1 MLDGYRILDLT
12 DDRGHLAGML
22 LAQLGAEVVL
32 CEPPGGHRTRHR
44 GPYVDDVADP
54 ERAIEF
60 LVYNRGKHSVL
71 VENSAQIA
79 EIAGHC
85 DAVIS
90 CGAFDV
96 DLAELRA
103 ANPQLVT
110 GSITSFG
117 ETGPKTGWAA
127 TDLTIAA
134 SSGTMSLTGDRD
146 RAPVRIG
153 SPQTWHNAAVDTAGA
168 VLMAL
173 HERQA
178 SGLGQHVDTSAQQ
191 SFVDCTQFQMM
202 AVLTGGEVPVRLPGA
217 VNLGGFLIPWV
228 YECADGYVTV
238 TFLFGPMIAP
248 FTSRILSWACEE
260 GFCEPELRDKDWVD
274 FGMAVVEGRESMD
287 TFDEAIKVLT
297 SFVATKTKADLL
309 ERALSHNLLIAP
321 ITTTADVLALD
332 HLEVRDYWQHV
343 EMPRADGPAPV
354 RLCGALA
361 KTSGE
366 PLADLTAAPR
376 LGEHTALYLTGSG
389 ADPDSSDDVASTD
402 SNGRRST
409 NGDGAVA
416 PRHGGDTPPN
426 PNDANVGAGPALTS
440 RPRRPVA
447 PSGRPME
454 RPLDDVKV
462 LDFMWA
468 LAGPGATRTLADYGA
483 TVVKVESELKP
494 DVLRG
499 VHPFI
504 GEEGGQENALQFHSI
519 NAGKM
524 DLTLDLSLPEAR
536 DVILDLVGWCDV
548 LTESFSPKAMANWG
562 LTYDVLREVNPS
574 LVMFSSCLMGQT
586 GPMRLYA
593 GFGTMAAAIAGFYP
607 VTGWPDRIPAGPFT
621 AYTDYISPKLG
632 VMLILS
638 ALAERDRTG
647 HGQHIDFAQMEGALH
662 FLATEFADEEI
673 NGRTAGRAGNAD
685 RHMCPHS
692 VYPAAGDD
700 RWVAIAC
707 ETDEQWGALAGL
719 LVEAAAHSSDLAQAL
734 EALPT
739 GSESTGSSDATG
751 SRHADRG
758 DSPYAGASGH
768 GNFAGLTAGERRAH
782 AEAIDAAIA
791 VWTKTQ
797 ETGDVEAVL
806 QACGVPA
813 HRVNDAADLMADPQI
828 IAREHFLSVPHAKHG
843 HTWVENSN
851 FELSRTPGRPLWGG
865 PMFGEHNMEVLEGI
879 LGYDT
884 DKIADLVISGALA

>member
-12 DDRGHLAGML
+12 DDRGHLAGLL

-60 LVYNRGKHSVL
+60 LVYNRGKHSV
-71 VENSAQIA
+71 VIEDPARIA
-79 EIAGHC
+79 ELAAGC

-90 CGAFDV
+90 CGVFDV
-96 DLAELRA
+96 DLDTLRA
-103 ANPQLVT
+103 ADPALVT
-110 GSITSFG
+110 ASITPFG

-173 HERQA
+173 HERQT

-202 AVLTGGEVPVRLPGA
+202 TVLTGGDVPVRLPGA
-217 VNLGGFLIPWV
+217 VDLGGFLIPWV
-228 YECADGYVTV
+228 YECADGHVTV

-248 FTSRILSWACEE
+248 FTSRILTWACEE

-274 FGMAVVEGRESMD
+274 FGMAIVEGREPMD
-287 TFDEAIKVLT
+287 TFDRAIKALT
-297 SFVATKTKADLL
+297 AFVATKTKAELL
-309 ERALSHNLLIAP
+309 ERALIDNLLIAP
-321 ITTTADVLALD
+321 ITTTADVLALEQLD
-332 HLEVRDYWQHV
+332 VRGYWQHV

-361 KTSGE
+361 KTTGE

-376 LGEHTALYLTGSG
+376 LGEHTARCLG
-389 ADPDSSDDVASTD
+389 
-402 SNGRRST
+402 
-409 NGDGAVA
+409 GDGTAA
-416 PRHGGDTPPN
+416 PAIST
-426 PNDANVGAGPALTS
+426 
-440 RPRRPVA
+440 RPRAEAA
-447 PSGRPME
+447 PAGQQME
-454 RPLDDVKV
+454 RPLDDVKI

-524 DLTLDLSLPEAR
+524 DLTLDLSLAEAR

-548 LTESFSPKAMANWG
+548 LTESFSPKAMSNWG
-562 LTYDVLREVNPS
+562 LTYDVLREVNPE
-574 LVMFSSCLMGQT
+574 LIMFSSCLMGQT

-647 HGQHIDFAQMEGALH
+647 RGQHIDFAQMEGALH

-673 NGRTAGRAGNAD
+673 NGRTAGRSGNAD

-700 RWVAIAC
+700 RWIAIAC
-707 ETDEQWGALAGL
+707 ETDEQWGALANLLGADADLRGL
-719 LVEAAAHSSDLAQAL
+719 DV
-734 EALPT
+734 
-739 GSESTGSSDATG
+739 
-751 SRHADRG
+751 
-758 DSPYAGASGH
+758 AG
-768 GNFAGLTAGERRAH
+768 RRARSGT
-782 AEAIDAAIA
+782 IDAAITA
-791 VWTKTQ
+791 WTEPQ
-797 ETGDVEAVL
+797 DAADIEAVL
-806 QACGVPA
+806 QQHGVPA

-879 LGYDT
+879 LGYDA
-884 DKIADLVISGALA
+884 DKIAELVIAGAIT

>member
-1 MLDGYRILDLT
+1 MATREHTEVLDGYRILDLT
-12 DDRGHLAGML
+12 DDRGHLAGLL

-32 CEPPGGHRTRHR
+32 CEPPVGHRTRHH

-54 ERAIEF
+54 ERSIEY
-60 LVYNRGKHSVL
+60 LVYNRGKHSVMI
-71 VENSAQIA
+71 EDPTQIA
-79 EIAGHC
+79 ELAVHC
-85 DAVIS
+85 DAVIA
-90 CGAFDV
+90 CGAFNV
-96 DLAELRA
+96 DLDALRTD
-103 ANPQLVT
+103 NPQLVT
-110 GSITSFG
+110 GSITPFG
-117 ETGPKTGWAA
+117 ETGPKTDWAA

-168 VLMAL
+168 ILMAL
-173 HERQA
+173 HERQT

-248 FTSRILSWACEE
+248 FTSRLLTWVCEE
-260 GFCEPELRDKDWVD
+260 GCCDAELRDNNWVD
-274 FGMAVVEGRESMD
+274 FGMAIVEGHESMD
-287 TFDEAIKVLT
+287 TFDHAIKCLT
-297 SFVATKTKADLL
+297 AFVATKTKSELL
-309 ERALSHNLLIAP
+309 ERALSDNLLIAP
-321 ITTTADVLALD
+321 VTTTADVLALD
-332 HLEVRDYWQHV
+332 HLGVRDYWQPV
-343 EMPRADGPAPV
+343 EMPRSGGPEPV
-354 RLCGALA
+354 RLCGAMA
-361 KTSGE
+361 KTTGN
-366 PLADLTAAPR
+366 PLADLPAAPR
-376 LGEHTALYLTGSG
+376 LGAHTGQYLT
-389 ADPDSSDDVASTD
+389 TD
-402 SNGRRST
+402 GR
-409 NGDGAVA
+409 
-416 PRHGGDTPPN
+416 
-426 PNDANVGAGPALTS
+426 AGPAITS
-440 RPRRPVA
+440 RPRPELA
-447 PSGRPME
+447 PTGRSME
-454 RPLDDVKV
+454 RPLEDVKI

-519 NAGKM
+519 NAGKL
-524 DLTLDLSLPEAR
+524 DLTLDLSLPVAR
-536 DVILDLVGWCDV
+536 DVILDLVAWCDI

-562 LTYDVLREVNPS
+562 LTYDVLREVNPE

-586 GPMRLYA
+586 GPMRMYA

-685 RHMCPHS
+685 RHMSPHS

-707 ETDEQWGALAGL
+707 ETDAQWGALAGL
-719 LVEAAAHSSDLAQAL
+719 LVEAVGENSDLA
-734 EALPT
+734 EAL
-739 GSESTGSSDATG
+739 
-751 SRHADRG
+751 
-758 DSPYAGASGH
+758 
-768 GNFAGLTAGERRAH
+768 AGLDADAGLAALDIAGRQARGNV
-782 AEAIDAAIA
+782 IDAAITA
-791 VWTKTQ
+791 WTATR
-797 ETGDVEAVL
+797 EAADIEATL
-806 QACGVPA
+806 QQRGVPA
-813 HRVNDAADLMADPQI
+813 HRVADAADLMADPQI

-851 FELSRTPGRPLWGG
+851 FDLSRTPGRPLWGG

-884 DKIADLVISGALA
+884 DKIAELVIAGAIA

>member
-44 GPYVDDVADP
+44 GPYVDDVTDP
-54 ERAIEF
+54 ERSIEF
-60 LVYNRGKHSVL
+60 LVYNRGKHSV
-71 VENSAQIA
+71 VIEDSAQIA
-79 EIAGHC
+79 HLAAHC

-96 DLAELRA
+96 DLAALRD

-110 GSITSFG
+110 ASITPFG

-153 SPQTWHNAAVDTAGA
+153 SPQTWHNGAVDAAGA
-168 VLMAL
+168 ILMAL

-248 FTSRILSWACEE
+248 FTSRILAWACDE

-274 FGMAVVEGRESMD
+274 FGMAIVEGRESMD
-287 TFDEAIKVLT
+287 TFDQAIKVLT
-297 SFVATKTKADLL
+297 SFVATKTKAEVL
-309 ERALSHNLLIAP
+309 ERALSDNLLIAP
-321 ITTTADVLALD
+321 ITTTADVLALE
-332 HLEVRDYWQHV
+332 HLEVRDYWQQV

-361 KTSGE
+361 KTTGE
-366 PLADLTAAPR
+366 PLADLAVAPR
-376 LGEHTALYLTGSG
+376 LGEHTALYFDGNG
-389 ADPDSSDDVASTD
+389 AS
-402 SNGRRST
+402 
-409 NGDGAVA
+409 
-416 PRHGGDTPPN
+416 
-426 PNDANVGAGPALTS
+426 GPAVTS
-440 RPRRPVA
+440 RPRADVSPT
-447 PSGRPME
+447 GRTLE
-454 RPLDDVKV
+454 RPLDDVKI

-519 NAGKM
+519 NAGKL

-536 DVILDLVGWCDV
+536 DVILDLVAWCDV

-562 LTYDVLREVNPS
+562 LTYDVLREVNPE

-647 HGQHIDFAQMEGALH
+647 RGQHIDFAQMEGALH

-685 RHMCPHS
+685 RHMCPHG

-707 ETDEQWGALAGL
+707 ESDAQWSALAGL
-719 LVEAAAHSSDLAQAL
+719 LAEAAGENSELAAAL
-734 EALPT
+734 AGL
-739 GSESTGSSDATG
+739 D
-751 SRHADRG
+751 
-758 DSPYAGASGH
+758 AGAGLASLDV
-768 GNFAGLTAGERRAH
+768 AGRQARSD
-782 AEAIDAAIA
+782 AIDATITA
-791 VWTKTQ
+791 WTAAQ
-797 ETGDVEAVL
+797 DAADIEATL
-806 QACGVPA
+806 QGHGVPA

-828 IAREHFLSVPHAKHG
+828 ISREHFLSVPHAKHG

-851 FELSRTPGRPLWGG
+851 FDLSRTPGRPQWGG

-879 LGYDT
+879 LGYDA
-884 DKIADLVISGALA
+884 DKIAELVIAGALT

>member
-1 MLDGYRILDLT
+1 
-12 DDRGHLAGML
+12 
-22 LAQLGAEVVL
+22 
-32 CEPPGGHRTRHR
+32 
-44 GPYVDDVADP
+44 
-54 ERAIEF
+54 
-60 LVYNRGKHSVL
+60 
-71 VENSAQIA
+71 
-79 EIAGHC
+79 
-85 DAVIS
+85 
-90 CGAFDV
+90 
-96 DLAELRA
+96 
-103 ANPQLVT
+103 
-110 GSITSFG
+110 
-117 ETGPKTGWAA
+117 
-127 TDLTIAA
+127 
-134 SSGTMSLTGDRD
+134 
-146 RAPVRIG
+146 
-153 SPQTWHNAAVDTAGA
+153 
-168 VLMAL
+168 MAL

-248 FTSRILSWACEE
+248 FTSRILAWACDE

-274 FGMAVVEGRESMD
+274 FGMAIVEGRESMD
-287 TFDEAIKVLT
+287 TFDHAIKVLT
-297 SFVATKTKADLL
+297 SFVAAKTKAELL
-309 ERALSHNLLIAP
+309 ERALSDNLLIAP
-321 ITTTADVLALD
+321 ITTTADVLALE
-332 HLEVRDYWQHV
+332 HLEVRDYWQQV
-343 EMPRADGPAPV
+343 EIPRADGPASV

-361 KTSGE
+361 KTTGE
-366 PLADLTAAPR
+366 PLADLAVAPR
-376 LGEHTALYLTGSG
+376 LGEHTARYLDGNG
-389 ADPDSSDDVASTD
+389 AP
-402 SNGRRST
+402 
-409 NGDGAVA
+409 
-416 PRHGGDTPPN
+416 
-426 PNDANVGAGPALTS
+426 GPAITS
-440 RPRRPVA
+440 RPRADVSPT
-447 PSGRPME
+447 GRTLE
-454 RPLDDVKV
+454 RPLDDVKI

-519 NAGKM
+519 NAGKL
-524 DLTLDLSLPEAR
+524 DLTLDLSLPETR

-548 LTESFSPKAMANWG
+548 VTESFSPKAMENWG
-562 LTYDVLREVNPS
+562 LTYDALREVNPQ

-586 GPMRLYA
+586 GPMRMYA

-638 ALAERDRTG
+638 ALAARDRTG
-647 HGQHIDFAQMEGALH
+647 CGQHIDFAQMEGALH

-707 ETDEQWGALAGL
+707 ETDAQWGALAEL
-719 LVEAAAHSSDLAQAL
+719 LVGAAGENSNLAEASAAI
-734 EALPT
+734 
-739 GSESTGSSDATG
+739 G
-751 SRHADRG
+751 
-758 DSPYAGASGH
+758 AGASLAALGV
-768 GNFAGLTAGERRAH
+768 ADRRDRSD
-782 AEAIDAAIA
+782 AIDAAITA
-791 VWTKTQ
+791 WTATQ
-797 ETGDVEAVL
+797 DAADIEATL
-806 QACGVPA
+806 QHHGVPA

-865 PMFGEHNMEVLEGI
+865 PMFGEHNMDVLEGI

-884 DKIADLVISGALA
+884 DKIAELVISGAIT

>member
-12 DDRGHLAGML
+12 DDRGHLAGLL
-22 LAQLGAEVVL
+22 LAQLGAEVIL
-32 CEPPGGHRTRHR
+32 GEPPDGHRTRHR
-44 GPYVDDVADP
+44 GPYVDDVVDP
-54 ERAIEF
+54 ERSIEF
-60 LVYNRGKHSVL
+60 LVYNRGKHSV
-71 VENSAQIA
+71 VIDDPARIA
-79 EIAGHC
+79 ELATGC
-85 DAVIS
+85 DAVVS

-96 DLAELRA
+96 DLDALRA
-103 ANPQLVT
+103 ADPQLVT
-110 GSITSFG
+110 ASITPFG
-117 ETGPKTGWAA
+117 ETGPKTAWAA

-168 VLMAL
+168 ILMAL
-173 HERQA
+173 HERQT

-202 AVLTGGEVPVRLPGA
+202 TVLTGGDVPVRLPGA
-217 VNLGGFLIPWV
+217 VDLGGFLIPWV

-248 FTSRILSWACEE
+248 FTSRILSWACDE

-274 FGMAVVEGRESMD
+274 FGMAIVEGRESMD
-287 TFDEAIKVLT
+287 TFDRAIKALT
-297 SFVATKTKADLL
+297 AFVASKSKAELL
-309 ERALSHNLLIAP
+309 ERALTDNLLIAP
-321 ITTTADVLALD
+321 VTTTADVLALE
-332 HLEVRDYWQHV
+332 HLEVRDYWERV
-343 EMPRADGPAPV
+343 DVPRAGGHAPV
-354 RLCGALA
+354 RLCGSLA
-361 KTSGE
+361 KTTAG
-366 PLADLTAAPR
+366 PLPVLPVAPK
-376 LGEHTALYLTGSG
+376 LGEHTELYLGC
-389 ADPDSSDDVASTD
+389 DST
-402 SNGRRST
+402 
-409 NGDGAVA
+409 
-416 PRHGGDTPPN
+416 
-426 PNDANVGAGPALTS
+426 AGTTITS
-440 RPRRPVA
+440 RPRA
-447 PSGRPME
+447 EIAATGRSME

-536 DVILDLVGWCDV
+536 AVVLDLVAWCDV
-548 LTESFSPKAMANWG
+548 LTESFSPKAMENWG
-562 LTYDVLREVNPS
+562 LTYDVLREVNPE

-647 HGQHIDFAQMEGALH
+647 QGQHIDFAQMEGALH

-673 NGRTAGRAGNAD
+673 NGRTAGRSGNAD

-707 ETDEQWGALAGL
+707 ETDEHWAALANL
-719 LVEAAAHSSDLAQAL
+719 LVA
-734 EALPT
+734 
-739 GSESTGSSDATG
+739 DAEL
-751 SRHADRG
+751 RELDI
-758 DSPYAGASGH
+758 AG
-768 GNFAGLTAGERRAH
+768 RRARS
-782 AEAIDAAIA
+782 ETIDAAITA
-791 VWTKTQ
+791 WT
-797 ETGDVEAVL
+797 EAHDAADIEAAL

-828 IAREHFLSVPHAKHG
+828 VSREHFLAVPHAKHG
-843 HTWVENSN
+843 RTWVENSN

-879 LGYDT
+879 LGYDA
-884 DKIADLVISGALA
+884 DKIAELVIAGALA

>member
-12 DDRGHLAGML
+12 DDRGHLAGLL

-32 CEPPGGHRTRHR
+32 CEPPSGHRTRHR

-60 LVYNRGKHSVL
+60 LVYNRGKRSV
-71 VENSAQIA
+71 VVTDAAQIA
-79 EIAGHC
+79 DLAAGC

-90 CGAFDV
+90 CGALEV
-96 DLAELRA
+96 DLDALRSD
-103 ANPQLVT
+103 NPQLVT
-110 GSITSFG
+110 ASITPFG

-127 TDLTIAA
+127 TDLTLAA
-134 SSGTMSLTGDRD
+134 ASGTMSLTGDSD

-153 SPQTWHNAAVDTAGA
+153 SPQVWHNAAVDTAGA
-168 VLMAL
+168 VLIAL
-173 HERQA
+173 HERQV

-202 AVLTGGEVPVRLPGA
+202 TVLTGGDVPVRLPGA

-248 FTSRILSWACEE
+248 FTRRILSWICEE

-287 TFDEAIKVLT
+287 TFDEAIAALT
-297 SFVATKTKADLL
+297 AFVATKTKNELL
-309 ERALSHNLLIAP
+309 ERALSDNLLVAP
-321 ITTTADVLALD
+321 ITTTTDVLALE
-332 HLEVRDYWQHV
+332 HLQVRGYWQRV
-343 EMPRADGPAPV
+343 EMPRADGPASV

-361 KTSGE
+361 KTTGE
-366 PLADLTAAPR
+366 PLVDLPSAPR
-376 LGEHTALYLTGSG
+376 LGEHTASYLTESSVNDAASTCNGANAMVG
-389 ADPDSSDDVASTD
+389 AVRTRPAADPGSE
-402 SNGRRST
+402 GE
-409 NGDGAVA
+409 
-416 PRHGGDTPPN
+416 
-426 PNDANVGAGPALTS
+426 PA
-440 RPRRPVA
+440 RQ
-447 PSGRPME
+447 PMR
-454 RPLDDVKV
+454 RPLDGIKI

-524 DLTLDLSLPEAR
+524 DLTLDLSLPQAR
-536 DVILDLVGWCDV
+536 EVVLDLVKWCDV
-548 LTESFSPKAMANWG
+548 LTESFSPKAMENWG
-562 LTYDVLREVNPS
+562 LTYDVLREVNPR

-586 GPMRLYA
+586 GPMRMYA

-638 ALAERDRTG
+638 ALAKRDRTG

-662 FLATEFADEEI
+662 FLATELADEEI

-685 RHMCPHS
+685 RHMWPHG
-692 VYPAAGDD
+692 VYPTAGEDC
-700 RWVAIAC
+700 WVAIAC
-707 ETDEQWGALAGL
+707 ETDAQWSALAGC
-719 LVEAAAHSSDLAQAL
+719 LVEASKDNSRLAAALAAIGTAPDRAASDLAAMDL
-734 EALPT
+734 E
-739 GSESTGSSDATG
+739 SID
-751 SRHADRG
+751 
-758 DSPYAGASGH
+758 
-768 GNFAGLTAGERRAH
+768 TAGRRVRS
-782 AEAIDAAIA
+782 EAIDSAICAWTAPLKAA
-791 VWTKTQ
+791 
-797 ETGDVEAVL
+797 DVEAEL
-806 QACGVPA
+806 QRLGVSA
-813 HRVNDAADLMADPQI
+813 HRVNDAADLVADPQI
-828 IAREHFLSVPHAKHG
+828 IARDHFLSVPHAKHG

-884 DKIADLVISGALA
+884 ERIADLVIAGAIT

>member
-22 LAQLGAEVVL
+22 LAQLGAEVIL
-32 CEPPGGHRTRHR
+32 GEPPGGHRTRHR
-44 GPYVDDVADP
+44 GPYVDDVTDP
-54 ERAIEF
+54 ERSIEF
-60 LVYNRGKHSVL
+60 LVYNRGKHSV
-71 VENSAQIA
+71 VIESPAHIA
-79 EIAGHC
+79 EVAVHC

-96 DLAELRA
+96 DLAALRG

-110 GSITSFG
+110 ASITPFG

-168 VLMAL
+168 ILMAL

-248 FTSRILSWACEE
+248 FTSRILAWACDE

-274 FGMAVVEGRESMD
+274 FGMAIVEGRESMD
-287 TFDEAIKVLT
+287 TFDHAIKVLT
-297 SFVATKTKADLL
+297 SFVAAKTKAELL
-309 ERALSHNLLIAP
+309 ERALSDNLLIAP
-321 ITTTADVLALD
+321 ITTTADVLALE
-332 HLEVRDYWQHV
+332 HLEVRDYWQQV
-343 EMPRADGPAPV
+343 EIPRADGPASV

-361 KTSGE
+361 KTTGE
-366 PLADLTAAPR
+366 PLADLAVAPR
-376 LGEHTALYLTGSG
+376 LGEHTARYLDGNG
-389 ADPDSSDDVASTD
+389 AP
-402 SNGRRST
+402 
-409 NGDGAVA
+409 
-416 PRHGGDTPPN
+416 
-426 PNDANVGAGPALTS
+426 GPAITS
-440 RPRRPVA
+440 RPRADVSPT
-447 PSGRPME
+447 GRTLE
-454 RPLDDVKV
+454 RPLDDVKI

-519 NAGKM
+519 NAGKL

-548 LTESFSPKAMANWG
+548 VTESFSPKAMENWG
-562 LTYDVLREVNPS
+562 LTYDALREVNPQ

-586 GPMRLYA
+586 GPMRMYA

-638 ALAERDRTG
+638 ALAARDRTG
-647 HGQHIDFAQMEGALH
+647 RGQHIDFAQMEGALH

-673 NGRTAGRAGNAD
+673 NGRTADRAGNAD
-685 RHMCPHS
+685 RHMSPHS

-707 ETDEQWGALAGL
+707 ETDAQWSALAGL
-719 LVEAAAHSSDLAQAL
+719 LADAADKNSELAAALAGL
-734 EALPT
+734 
-739 GSESTGSSDATG
+739 D
-751 SRHADRG
+751 
-758 DSPYAGASGH
+758 AGAEL
-768 GNFAGLTAGERRAH
+768 AALDVARRQARSD
-782 AEAIDAAIA
+782 AIDAAITA
-791 VWTKTQ
+791 WTVAQ
-797 ETGDVEAVL
+797 DAADIEATL
-806 QACGVPA
+806 QGHGVPA

-851 FELSRTPGRPLWGG
+851 FDLSRTPGRPQWGG

-884 DKIADLVISGALA
+884 DKIAELVISGAIT

>member
-22 LAQLGAEVVL
+22 LAQLGAKVVL
-32 CEPPGGHRTRHR
+32 CELPSGHRTRHR

-60 LVYNRGKHSVL
+60 LVYNRGKHSVV
-71 VENSAQIA
+71 VENPAQIA
-79 EIAGHC
+79 ELAAGC

-96 DLAELRA
+96 DLDALRA
-103 ANPQLVT
+103 ASPQLVT
-110 GSITSFG
+110 AAITPFG
-117 ETGPKTGWAA
+117 ETGPKTAWAA

-153 SPQTWHNAAVDTAGA
+153 PPQTWHNAAVDTAGA
-168 VLMAL
+168 ILMAL
-173 HERQA
+173 HERQT

-274 FGMAVVEGRESMD
+274 FGMAIVEGRESMD
-287 TFDEAIKVLT
+287 TFDQAIKALT
-297 SFVATKTKADLL
+297 SFVASKTKAELL
-309 ERALSHNLLIAP
+309 ERALTDNLLIAP

-332 HLEVRDYWQHV
+332 QLQVRDYWQRV

-361 KTSGE
+361 KTTGE
-366 PLADLTAAPR
+366 PLADLPVAPR
-376 LGEHTALYLTGSG
+376 LGEHTAHYLGSG
-389 ADPDSSDDVASTD
+389 SS
-402 SNGRRST
+402 
-409 NGDGAVA
+409 
-416 PRHGGDTPPN
+416 
-426 PNDANVGAGPALTS
+426 AGPAITA
-440 RPRRPVA
+440 RPRAEAA
-447 PSGRPME
+447 PAGQQME
-454 RPLDDVKV
+454 RPLDDIKI

-536 DVILDLVGWCDV
+536 EVILDLVAWCDV
-548 LTESFSPKAMANWG
+548 LTESFSPKAMENWG
-562 LTYDVLREVNPS
+562 LTYDVLREVNPG
-574 LVMFSSCLMGQT
+574 LIMFSSCLMGQT
-586 GPMRLYA
+586 GPMRMYA

-647 HGQHIDFAQMEGALH
+647 RGQHIDFAQMEGALH

-685 RHMCPHS
+685 RHMCPHG
-692 VYPAAGDD
+692 VYAAAGDD
-700 RWVAIAC
+700 CWVAIAC
-707 ETDEQWGALAGL
+707 ETEAQWGALAAL
-719 LVEAAAHSSDLAQAL
+719 LAEAAAGNAELARAL
-734 EALPT
+734 DTL
-739 GSESTGSSDATG
+739 S
-751 SRHADRG
+751 AD
-758 DSPYAGASGH
+758 ASGG
-768 GNFAGLTAGERRAH
+768 GNASRAGRLSGLNTDSRRAH
-782 AEAIDAAIA
+782 AETIDAAITA
-791 VWTKTQ
+791 WT
-797 ETGDVEAVL
+797 EPREAADIEAAL

-813 HRVNDAADLMADPQI
+813 HRVSDAADLMADPQI
-828 IAREHFLSVPHAKHG
+828 VAREHFLSVPHAKHG

-879 LGYDT
+879 LGYD
-884 DKIADLVISGALA
+884 ADRVAELVIAGALT

>member
-1 MLDGYRILDLT
+1 MCCVLDGLRVLDLT
-12 DDRGHLAGML
+12 DDRGHLAGLL

-32 CEPPGGHRTRHR
+32 CEPPDGHRTRHR

-54 ERAIEF
+54 ERSIEF
-60 LVYNRGKHSVL
+60 LVYNRGKRSV
-71 VENSAQIA
+71 VISDEAQIA
-79 EIAGHC
+79 ELAAHC

-96 DLAELRA
+96 DLDALGA
-103 ANPQLVT
+103 ASPQLVT
-110 GSITSFG
+110 ASITPFG
-117 ETGPKTGWAA
+117 ETGPKAEWAA
-127 TDLTIAA
+127 TDLTVAA

-173 HERQA
+173 HERQH

-274 FGMAVVEGRESMD
+274 FGMAIVEGRESMD
-287 TFDEAIKVLT
+287 TFDRAIKALT
-297 SFVATKTKADLL
+297 AFVATKTKAELL
-309 ERALSHNLLIAP
+309 ERALTDNLLIAP
-321 ITTTADVLALD
+321 ITTTADVLALEQLD
-332 HLEVRDYWQHV
+332 VRDYWQQV
-343 EMPRADGPAPV
+343 EMPRAGGPAPV

-361 KTSGE
+361 KTTGG
-366 PLADLTAAPR
+366 PLADLPPAPR
-376 LGEHTALYLTGSG
+376 LGQHTALYLPDTGS
-389 ADPDSSDDVASTD
+389 AIAAKPRTAVVPT
-402 SNGRRST
+402 GRT
-409 NGDGAVA
+409 
-416 PRHGGDTPPN
+416 
-426 PNDANVGAGPALTS
+426 
-440 RPRRPVA
+440 
-447 PSGRPME
+447 ME
-454 RPLDDVKV
+454 RPLEDVKI

-536 DVILDLVGWCDV
+536 DVVLDLVRWCDV
-548 LTESFSPKAMANWG
+548 LTESFSPKAMENWG
-562 LTYDVLREVNPS
+562 LTYDVLREVNPD

-647 HGQHIDFAQMEGALH
+647 RGQHIDFSQMEGALH

-673 NGRTAGRAGNAD
+673 NARTAGRAGNAD
-685 RHMCPHS
+685 RHMSPHG

-707 ETDEQWGALAGL
+707 ETDAHWSALAGVL
-719 LVEAAAHSSDLAQAL
+719 AGAAAENSELSQAL
-734 EALPT
+734 GALGT
-739 GSESTGSSDATG
+739 NAGNGGNTDAHT
-751 SRHADRG
+751 RRDA
-758 DSPYAGASGH
+758 AASL
-768 GNFAGLTAGERRAH
+768 AGLDAAGRRARS
-782 AEAIDAAIA
+782 AAIDAAVA
-791 VWTKTQ
+791 AWTEPQ
-797 ETGDVEAVL
+797 EAADIEAML
-806 QACGVPA
+806 QAHGVPA

-828 IAREHFLSVPHAKHG
+828 VARDHFLSVPHAKHG
-843 HTWVENSN
+843 HTWVEDSN
-851 FELSRTPGRPLWGG
+851 FDLSRTPGRPLWGG

-879 LGYDT
+879 LNYDP
-884 DKIADLVISGALA
+884 DKIANLVISGAIT

>member
-22 LAQLGAEVVL
+22 LAQLGAEVLL
-32 CEPPGGHRTRHR
+32 CEPPSGHRTRHR

-54 ERAIEF
+54 ERSIEF
-60 LVYNRGKHSVL
+60 LVYNRGKHSVAI
-71 VENSAQIA
+71 EDPAQIA
-79 EIAGHC
+79 ELAAGC

-96 DLAELRA
+96 DLDALRA
-103 ANPQLVT
+103 ASPQLVT
-110 GSITSFG
+110 AAITPFG

-153 SPQTWHNAAVDTAGA
+153 PPQTWHNAAVDTAGA
-168 VLMAL
+168 ILMAL
-173 HERQA
+173 HERQT

-228 YECADGYVTV
+228 YECADGHVTV

-274 FGMAVVEGRESMD
+274 FGMAIVEGRESMD
-287 TFDEAIKVLT
+287 TFDQAIKALT
-297 SFVATKTKADLL
+297 SFVATKTKAELL
-309 ERALSHNLLIAP
+309 ERALIDNLLIAP
-321 ITTTADVLALD
+321 ITTTADVLALEQ
-332 HLEVRDYWQHV
+332 LEVRDYWEHV
-343 EMPRADGPAPV
+343 EVPRAAGPAPV
-354 RLCGALA
+354 RLCGSLA
-361 KTSGE
+361 KTTAD
-366 PLADLTAAPR
+366 PLPVLPVAPK
-376 LGEHTALYLTGSG
+376 LGEHTELYLNNNGS
-389 ADPDSSDDVASTD
+389 
-402 SNGRRST
+402 
-409 NGDGAVA
+409 
-416 PRHGGDTPPN
+416 
-426 PNDANVGAGPALTS
+426 AGTAITA
-440 RPRRPVA
+440 RPRTEIA
-447 PSGRPME
+447 ATGRSLE
-454 RPLDDVKV
+454 RPLDDVKI

-536 DVILDLVGWCDV
+536 DVVLDLVAWCDV
-548 LTESFSPKAMANWG
+548 LTESFSPKAMENWG
-562 LTYDVLREVNPS
+562 LTYDVLREVNPE

-586 GPMRLYA
+586 GPMRMYA

-647 HGQHIDFAQMEGALH
+647 RGQHIDFAQMEGALH

-707 ETDEQWGALAGL
+707 ETEAQWGALTAL
-719 LVEAAAHSSDLAQAL
+719 LAEAATGNADLAQAL
-734 EALPT
+734 DTLSA
-739 GSESTGSSDATG
+739 S
-751 SRHADRG
+751 ADG
-758 DSPYAGASGH
+758 DL
-768 GNFAGLTAGERRAH
+768 AGLDAQSRRAH
-782 AEAIDAAIA
+782 AETIDAAITA
-791 VWTKTQ
+791 WTEPQ
-797 ETGDVEAVL
+797 AAADIETAL
-806 QACGVPA
+806 QAADVPA
-813 HRVNDAADLMADPQI
+813 HRVSDAADLMADPQI
-828 IAREHFLSVPHAKHG
+828 VARDHFLSVPHAKHG

-879 LGYDT
+879 LGYDG
-884 DKIADLVISGALA
+884 DKIAELVIAGALA

>member
-1 MLDGYRILDLT
+1 MLDGLRILDLT
-12 DDRGHLAGML
+12 DDRGHLAGLL

-44 GPYVDDVADP
+44 GPYVDDVANP
-54 ERAIEF
+54 ERSIEF
-60 LVYNRGKHSVL
+60 LVYNRGKHSV
-71 VENSAQIA
+71 VVSEPAQIA
-79 EIAGHC
+79 TLAAGC

-96 DLAELRA
+96 DLDALRA
-103 ANPQLVT
+103 ADPGLVT
-110 GSITSFG
+110 ASITPFG
-117 ETGPKTGWAA
+117 ETGPKTGWVA
-127 TDLTIAA
+127 TDLTVAA
-134 SSGTMSLTGDRD
+134 ASGTMSLTGDRD

-173 HERQA
+173 HERQT

-202 AVLTGGEVPVRLPGA
+202 SVLTGGDVPVRLPGA
-217 VNLGGFLIPWV
+217 VDLGGFLIPWV

-274 FGMAVVEGRESMD
+274 FGMAIVEGRESMD
-287 TFDEAIKVLT
+287 TFDQAIKSLT
-297 SFVATKTKADLL
+297 AFVATKTKAELL
-309 ERALSHNLLIAP
+309 DRALSHNLLIAP

-332 HLEVRDYWQHV
+332 QLDVRDYWQQV
-343 EMPRADGPAPV
+343 EMPRAAGPAPV
-354 RLCGALA
+354 RLCGSLA
-361 KTSGE
+361 KTTGD
-366 PLADLTAAPR
+366 PLTDLPPAPR
-376 LGEHTALYLTGSG
+376 LGQHTDRYLL
-389 ADPDSSDDVASTD
+389 
-402 SNGRRST
+402 
-409 NGDGAVA
+409 
-416 PRHGGDTPPN
+416 
-426 PNDANVGAGPALTS
+426 DAQPALGT
-440 RPRRPVA
+440 RPRTPAA
-447 PSGRPME
+447 PTGRSLE
-454 RPLDDVKV
+454 RPLDDIKV

-468 LAGPGATRTLADYGA
+468 LAGPGATRTLSDYGA

-536 DVILDLVGWCDV
+536 EVILDLVAWCDV
-548 LTESFSPKAMANWG
+548 LTESFSPKAMENWG
-562 LTYDVLREVNPS
+562 LTYDVLREVNPE

-647 HGQHIDFAQMEGALH
+647 RGQHIDFAQMEGALH

-685 RHMCPHS
+685 RHMCPHG

-707 ETDEQWGALAGL
+707 ETDAQWAALANLVGADADLRGL
-719 LVEAAAHSSDLAQAL
+719 DVAGRRARHAAIDEAITAWTASQHAADIEAA
-734 EALPT
+734 
-739 GSESTGSSDATG
+739 
-751 SRHADRG
+751 
-758 DSPYAGASGH
+758 
-768 GNFAGLTAGERRAH
+768 
-782 AEAIDAAIA
+782 
-791 VWTKTQ
+791 
-797 ETGDVEAVL
+797 L
-806 QACGVPA
+806 QAHGVPA

-828 IAREHFLSVPHAKHG
+828 VDREHFLSVPHAKHG
-843 HTWVENSN
+843 HTFVENSN
-851 FELSRTPGRPLWGG
+851 FDLSRTPGRPLWGG

-879 LGYDT
+879 LGYDA
-884 DKIADLVISGALA
+884 DKIANLVIVGALT